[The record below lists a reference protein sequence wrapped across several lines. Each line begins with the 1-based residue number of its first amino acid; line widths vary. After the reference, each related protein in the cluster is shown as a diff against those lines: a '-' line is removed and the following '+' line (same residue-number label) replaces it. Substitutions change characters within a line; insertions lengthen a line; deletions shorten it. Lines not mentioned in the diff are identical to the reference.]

1 MVRGMRSVA
10 GMRDILIV
18 GAGVAGP
25 TLAYWLARAGFR
37 PTVVERAQGQRSSGN
52 PVDVRGPALPVAEQM
67 GVIPALREAATT
79 VTAMRLIDAR
89 GRRRQRLPMPAGR
102 SAAGTEEIEVPR
114 ADLATILY
122 AAARDHAEFVF
133 DDTITRLAPDPEGVD
148 VTFERA
154 APRRFDLVVGAD
166 GLHSAVRRLAFGPE
180 ERFVRH
186 LGVYVATTPLGEPVD
201 HPGEALMYNTPGRL
215 ISVHPSRDHALLAFI
230 FRGAAIPGFDHRD
243 VALHKRVLLEAY
255 GNDRNWLVPRCL
267 ERVRAAEDLYFDSVS
282 RVVLPSWSNGR
293 VTLLGDAAASVSL
306 FGDGS
311 SMAMAGAL
319 TLATALR
326 DDGGP
331 AAALRR
337 YEAEHRR
344 RTDPKGRN
352 ARFAAALIV
361 PATRPGIAIRNTAAR
376 LVYRSGKAA

>member
-1 MVRGMRSVA
+1 MR
-10 GMRDILIV
+10 ILIV

-25 TLAYWLARAGFR
+25 TLAYWLARAGFQ
-37 PTVVERAQGQRSSGN
+37 PTVVERARGQRSSGN

-79 VTAMRLIDAR
+79 VTAMRLIDSR
-89 GRRRQRLPMPAGR
+89 GRRGRRLPMPAGR

-122 AAARDHAEFVF
+122 EAARDHAEFVF
-133 DDTITRLAPDPEGVD
+133 DDTVTGFSQDPDGVD
-148 VTFERA
+148 VVFERS

-201 HPGEALMYNTPGRL
+201 HPDEALMYNTPGRL

-255 GNDRNWLVPRCL
+255 ANDRNWLVPEYL
-267 ERVRAAEDLYFDSVS
+267 ERVRAAEDLYFDGVS
-282 RVVLPSWSNGR
+282 KVVLPSWTTGR

-311 SMAMAGAL
+311 SMAMAGAQ
-319 TLATALR
+319 TLANALR
-326 DDGGP
+326 ENGTPSQGDRDP
-331 AAALRR
+331 AMALKR

-361 PATRPGIAIRNTAAR
+361 PSTRPGIALRNAAAR
-376 LVYRSGKAA
+376 LATRDEKQAAQR